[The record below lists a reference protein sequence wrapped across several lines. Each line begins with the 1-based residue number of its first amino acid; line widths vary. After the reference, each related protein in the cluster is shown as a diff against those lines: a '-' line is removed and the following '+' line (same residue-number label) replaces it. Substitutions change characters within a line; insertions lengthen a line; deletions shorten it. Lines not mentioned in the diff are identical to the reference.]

1 MRAHQIMTRNAIT
14 VLPGTPIIEAAR
26 TMLENHVSGLPVLD
40 QSGKLV
46 GIVSESDFLR
56 RSEINTQHRRPRWL
70 QYFLSPAHS
79 ADDFIHERR
88 RKVEDVMSRDPIA
101 AGEDTP
107 LDELV
112 RLMEK
117 NGIKRL
123 PVLRDDKL
131 VGIITRANLLQAVA
145 SMAREIP
152 DPTAD
157 DEHIRNRII
166 RTLEATD
173 WRPIGLQ
180 VAVRNGV
187 VHLHGLIINDSSR
200 RASIVAA
207 ENTAGVKE
215 VHDHLCFVD
224 SWSA

>member
-26 TMLENHVSGLPVLD
+26 KMLENHVSGLPVLD

-79 ADDFIHERR
+79 ADDFIHERG
-88 RKVEDVMSRDPIA
+88 RKVEDVMTRDPIA

-117 NGIKRL
+117 NGIKAPTGAAGR
-123 PVLRDDKL
+123 
-131 VGIITRANLLQAVA
+131 QAGRHHHPCESA
-145 SMAREIP
+145 SGRGKYGSG
-152 DPTAD
+152 DS
-157 DEHIRNRII
+157 
-166 RTLEATD
+166 
-173 WRPIGLQ
+173 GS
-180 VAVRNGV
+180 
-187 VHLHGLIINDSSR
+187 HG
-200 RASIVAA
+200 
-207 ENTAGVKE
+207 G
-215 VHDHLCFVD
+215 
-224 SWSA
+224 